1 MSRFISSI
9 KSIRKGTLMVLGY
22 KKPLTMRA
30 AFRSQPL
37 YRVWRGTV
45 RPGCNY
51 DELGVVKEMREDGR
65 LPEENAGLPYGEWD
79 EFPYTI
85 KHNGKIQYRFTR
97 TGGRTLS
104 SVIVDAEGNAV
115 DIELA
120 KTMAVKSE
128 FDKPAKPPTVMNVRE
143 ENITELA
150 GEEV

>member
-1 MSRFISSI
+1 MAKFISTI
-9 KSIRKGTLMVLGY
+9 KAIRKGTLMVLGY
-22 KKPLTMRA
+22 KKPLKMRA

-45 RPGCNY
+45 RPGCDY

-65 LPEENAGLPYGEWD
+65 LPEENVGLPYGEWE

-85 KHNGKIQYRFTR
+85 RHKGEIQYRFTR
-97 TGGRTLS
+97 TGGRTLF
-104 SVIVDAEGNAV
+104 SVIVDAAGNPV

-120 KTMAVKSE
+120 KTMALKSE
-128 FDKPAKPPTVMNVRE
+128 FDKPEKPPTVMNIRE